1 MRQLAHQLLANGF
14 KELDHQ
20 PMEQHQLLLQ
30 LLTQLLHHLLL
41 LQSTQLNHPVYA
53 PHLQVLIPLLLRKL
67 ATKLLS
73 QLLAIQLS
81 VCGLKTLLQ
90 LLTQLT
96 KQHQF
101 ATGTSQPVLHQ
112 LKLTTHAT

>member
-1 MRQLAHQLLANGF
+1 MRQLAHQLPANGF

-30 LLTQLLHHLLL
+30 LLTQLLHQLL
-41 LQSTQLNHPVYA
+41 LQSTQLNHPVFA
-53 PHLQVLIPLLLRKL
+53 PHLQVLIPLLLRRL
-67 ATKLLS
+67 ATKLTS

-81 VCGLKTLLQ
+81 ACGLKTLLQ

-101 ATGTSQPVLHQ
+101 ATGTSQLVLHQ